1 MATSPRAE
9 DVDLAP
15 PFNAAS
21 TNNLPAQDPACY
33 ECNVAKQIYREK
45 LLRYWKKKYTV
56 RTERHVYEAR

>member
-1 MATSPRAE
+1 MATTPRAD

-15 PFNAAS
+15 PFNA
-21 TNNLPAQDPACY
+21 TNNLLAQAPACY